1 MPCFQCPWEP
11 HCHALI
17 HLTFGTAIIP
27 HGRISK
33 IRARHGLRNYAGY
46 NYESGQWVPIGDVR
60 PASGAPKGGSH
71 HPPGPFRAVSM
82 SRVRFGPG
90 PCPAPHTH
98 DLRHSRVHETRP
110 TIARPEAP
118 AEEAP

>member
-17 HLTFGTAIIP
+17 HLTFGAAILP

-33 IRARHGLRNYAGY
+33 IRPRLDTRNDAGY

-60 PASGAPKGGSH
+60 PASGAQKGGSH
-71 HPPGPFRAVSM
+71 HPAPPFIKY
-82 SRVRFGPG
+82 G
-90 PCPAPHTH
+90 TY
-98 DLRHSRVHETRP
+98 DNLT
-110 TIARPEAP
+110 
-118 AEEAP
+118 